1 MHKAI
6 LERIC
11 EYDSIV
17 IFRHILPDMDAYGSQ
32 MGLALWIQNEFPE
45 KKVYLAGGSS
55 PLGKKLQLKMD
66 DIPLEILEQSLGIVC
81 DTATAERVDDT
92 RFNQCD
98 YTIRIDHHI
107 SEKPYC
113 DYEWV
118 EPKASAASEMIALF
132 LQANSCK
139 INQKSAQYLYMG
151 MTADNI
157 RFTISTVRPET
168 FEAAKYLMEHGVDVI
183 QSDIINFS
191 ASLKDHRYE
200 TLVRS
205 KAKIKNN
212 FMYSIMDIDDYVPYG
227 MDFAAAKEKVFVLGG
242 IHDITVW
249 ALFTMMEDGIHYSA
263 SLRSR
268 SIPVRDVAA
277 AFGGGG
283 HLYASGIKNL
293 TIDQVESIVEQLSDR
308 S

>member
-6 LERIC
+6 IERVR
-11 EYDSIV
+11 EFDSIV

-32 MGLALWIQNEFPE
+32 MGMALWIKNEFPE

-55 PLGKKLQLKMD
+55 PLGKKLSLTMD
-66 DIPLEILEQSLGIVC
+66 DISEEILENSLGIIT
-81 DTATAERVDDT
+81 DTSNPERVDDT
-92 RFNQCD
+92 RFDLCA
-98 YTIRIDHHI
+98 YTIRIDHHMGTT
-107 SEKPYC
+107 PYC

-118 EPKASAASEMIALF
+118 EPEASAASEMIALF
-132 LQANSCK
+132 LQANECK
-139 INQKSAQYLYMG
+139 ITQEAAQYLYMG

-157 RFTISTVRPET
+157 RFTISSVRPET
-168 FEAAKYLMEHGVDVI
+168 FDAAKYLLEQGVDLI

-191 ASLKDHRYE
+191 TTLKDYRYE
-200 TLVRS
+200 TLVRQ
-205 KAKIKNN
+205 KAMVSNR
-212 FMYSIMDIDDYVPYG
+212 FMYSVMEEDDYLSNG
-227 MDFAAAKEKVFVLGG
+227 MDFAGAKEKVFVLGG
-242 IHDITVW
+242 VSDITVW
-249 ALFTMMEDGIHYSA
+249 ALFTMMEDHIHYSA

-268 SIPVRDVAA
+268 SVPVRDVAA

-293 TIDQVESIVEQLSDR
+293 DREQVEQIIEQLSRR